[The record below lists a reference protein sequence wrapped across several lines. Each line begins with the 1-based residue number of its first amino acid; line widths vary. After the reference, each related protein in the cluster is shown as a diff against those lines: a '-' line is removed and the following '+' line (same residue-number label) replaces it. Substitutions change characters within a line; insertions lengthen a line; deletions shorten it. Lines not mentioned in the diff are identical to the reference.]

1 MRKQCHN
8 PYMPLWEHVPDGE
21 PHVFGDRLYVYG
33 SHDLENGNEFCEQD
47 YVCWSAPVT
56 DLSDWR
62 CDGVIYKKEQDPYNQ
77 DALPMYAPDVVKG
90 PDGRYYLY
98 YCIKFQD
105 SINVAVCD
113 TPAGEYR
120 FYGRVHYEDG
130 RVMAEN
136 QPYDPSL
143 ICTKDGIFLYFGFAP
158 CMINIPRY
166 KGQDLKGGSVLQLA
180 DDMLTV
186 QKGPE
191 VILPSKNYGKGTS
204 FEGNEYFE
212 GPSIRYIN
220 DKYYLVYSS
229 VNTHQLCYAVSEK
242 PMEGFTYGGVI
253 VSNGDVGY
261 QGRKEEDKL
270 MSVGNN
276 HGGLVCVENQWYI
289 FYHRHTYLNQY
300 NRQACAEKVYFNP
313 DGSIPQVTITTS
325 GMNPEPLSGNAT
337 YPAVYCCNLTNGHMG
352 PLSSLGRTNPEVDFP
367 YLTSV
372 EDERYITN
380 VKDGD
385 LIGYKYINLAET
397 KKVSVSYLSDGE
409 GKLEIYTENGRQ
421 KEEIHLPK
429 ADKWTWADAKTAFTE
444 EKELYFVYKGTG
456 SISLLTLRL
465 EA

>member
-1 MRKQCHN
+1 M
-8 PYMPLWEHVPDGE
+8 
-21 PHVFGDRLYVYG
+21 
-33 SHDLENGNEFCEQD
+33 
-47 YVCWSAPVT
+47 
-56 DLSDWR
+56 
-62 CDGVIYKKEQDPYNQ
+62 
-77 DALPMYAPDVVKG
+77 
-90 PDGRYYLY
+90 
-98 YCIKFQD
+98 
-105 SINVAVCD
+105 
-113 TPAGEYR
+113 
-120 FYGRVHYEDG
+120 
-130 RVMAEN
+130 
-136 QPYDPSL
+136 
-143 ICTKDGIFLYFGFAP
+143 
-158 CMINIPRY
+158 
-166 KGQDLKGGSVLQLA
+166 
-180 DDMLTV
+180 
-186 QKGPE
+186 
-191 VILPSKNYGKGTS
+191 ILPSKNYGKGTS

-212 GPSIRYIN
+212 GPSVRYIN

-276 HGGLVCVENQWYI
+276 HGGLVCVNDQWYI

-300 NRQACAEKVYFNP
+300 NRQACAEKVYFRP

-385 LIGYKYINLAET
+385 LIGYKYINLVET
-397 KKVSVSYLSDGE
+397 KKVSISYLSDGE

-421 KEEIHLPK
+421 KEEINLPK
-429 ADKWTWADAKTAFTE
+429 TDKWTWADAKTAFTE